1 MPTVD
6 LGLSLRTLRW
16 TCKSCRLR
24 IAKDQQA
31 LPQTTRRG
39 FSNSVHRRAEVQIQA
54 APEIDLNRPP
64 STLPARIIPASP
76 SYFTAT
82 PTFND
87 DFLKIQD
94 MVRKTELLPT
104 LPPEQVPKIAWLK
117 LIPYRTQ
124 VGEFVPASKYSRV
137 MDFLSQL
144 NRIHPHLRPKDVI
157 SVLEKFRRPGSDEAP
172 RAKPG
177 VIDAEGRAVAM
188 GRRKESSA
196 RVYLME
202 GTGEVLVNGAKIIK
216 SFPRIHDR
224 ESALWPLQATERMD
238 KYNVY
243 ALVRGGG
250 KTGQAESI
258 TLAIAKAL
266 LVHEPALKPALRKGK
281 PTLKSDVVAPALNVD
296 IAGCMTRDPRAV
308 ERKKP
313 GRVKARKMPTW
324 VKR

>member
-1 MPTVD
+1 MPRLDV
-6 LGLSLRTLRW
+6 GLPTRTIRW
-16 TCKSCRLR
+16 MCKSCKLR
-24 IAKDQQA
+24 IPKDRQA
-31 LPQTTRRG
+31 LPQTSRRG
-39 FSNSVHRRAEVQIQA
+39 ICNSGPRRAVVQIQA

-104 LPPEQVPKIAWLK
+104 LPPDQVPKIAWLK

-124 VGEFVPASKYSRV
+124 VGEFVPASKYAKV

-144 NRIHPHLRPKDVI
+144 NRIHPQLRPKDVI
-157 SVLEKFRRPGSDEAP
+157 SVLEKFKRPGSDEAP
-172 RAKPG
+172 KARPG

-196 RVYLME
+196 RVFLME
-202 GTGEVLVNGAKIIK
+202 GTGEVLVNGATIVK

-224 ESALWPLQATERMD
+224 ESALWALQATERMD

-258 TLAIAKAL
+258 TLAVAKAL
-266 LVHEPALKPALRKGK
+266 LVHEPALKPALRGGK
-281 PTLKSDVVAPALNVD
+281 LRT
-296 IAGCMTRDPRAV
+296 
-308 ERKKP
+308 
-313 GRVKARKMPTW
+313 
-324 VKR
+324 